1 MKNLVRG
8 GLILSALSLCVV
20 FIYAQTQMEENLII
34 ANDSQIQ
41 LNNIENTVTS
51 EINLIENDN
60 KQTQKTNTK
69 KEADKATQTNKEQK
83 AVKETETQE
92 NEQEQTGNK
101 VKKTVS
107 SKAVGVSKGRFV
119 ATAYCL
125 RGRTASGAQVR
136 KGLIA
141 ADPRV
146 LRLGTRVNLGAG
158 AYSGNY
164 LVADTGGKIKGNKID
179 IWMASCAEARRFGRR
194 NVTLSILD

>member
-69 KEADKATQTNKEQK
+69 KKPIRQHKQIRNKK
-83 AVKETETQE
+83 
-92 NEQEQTGNK
+92 
-101 VKKTVS
+101 
-107 SKAVGVSKGRFV
+107 R
-119 ATAYCL
+119 
-125 RGRTASGAQVR
+125 
-136 KGLIA
+136 
-141 ADPRV
+141 
-146 LRLGTRVNLGAG
+146 
-158 AYSGNY
+158 
-164 LVADTGGKIKGNKID
+164 
-179 IWMASCAEARRFGRR
+179 
-194 NVTLSILD
+194 